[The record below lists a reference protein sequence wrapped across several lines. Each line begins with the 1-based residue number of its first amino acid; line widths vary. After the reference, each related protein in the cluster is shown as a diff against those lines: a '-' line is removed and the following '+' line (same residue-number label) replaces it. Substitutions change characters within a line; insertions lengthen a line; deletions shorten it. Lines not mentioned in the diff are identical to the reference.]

1 MNKISNRLP
10 NDLIHVSILFIPV
23 LAIFSIFLLE
33 ILLIFISIIF
43 LFKVC
48 KSKEFV
54 YFNNFFFKFFLI
66 FYLYLLL
73 NFIIQ
78 IDKIDTLSV
87 IFYFRYILYTL
98 AIYYFLDKKQKLF
111 SNFLKIVFFCV
122 VILTIDTFIQLTF
135 GFNLIGLQLVEDDRP
150 SSFFGDELILEA
162 IYLEYYHS
170 CLYIY

>member
-54 YFNNFFFKFFLI
+54 YFNNFF
-66 FYLYLLL
+66 
-73 NFIIQ
+73 
-78 IDKIDTLSV
+78 
-87 IFYFRYILYTL
+87 
-98 AIYYFLDKKQKLF
+98 
-111 SNFLKIVFFCV
+111 
-122 VILTIDTFIQLTF
+122 
-135 GFNLIGLQLVEDDRP
+135 
-150 SSFFGDELILEA
+150 
-162 IYLEYYHS
+162 
-170 CLYIY
+170 